1 MNEGWSREELLASV
15 EAYLDMHRRHRA
27 GERIVKKRYYEDLAS
42 RFGRTDKSFEY
53 RMQNISY
60 VMTLL
65 GRDWLPGLKPA
76 KNVGANIASEIEE
89 LIGLAEGRSVASIAG
104 FEIEVR
110 DQLKLP
116 RLAKPSGNSN
126 PTSADVSIT
135 QFQRD
140 ASVKAWVLREAK
152 GNCEC
157 CLQSAP
163 FKTTDGTPF
172 LEVHHVRQLADQGSD
187 TVTNAVALCPNC
199 HRELHY
205 GENRLVLVEHLYR
218 VISRLVRE

>member
-1 MNEGWSREELLASV
+1 
-15 EAYLDMHRRHRA
+15 
-27 GERIVKKRYYEDLAS
+27 
-42 RFGRTDKSFEY
+42 
-53 RMQNISY
+53 MQNISY

-65 GRDWLPGLKPA
+65 GRTWLPGLKPA
-76 KNVGANIASEIEE
+76 KNVGANVASEIEE

-110 DQLKLP
+110 DQLKQP
-116 RLAKPSGNSN
+116 RLAEPSGRSK
-126 PTSADVSIT
+126 PTSTAVSIT

-140 ASVKAWVLREAK
+140 ASVKAWVLREAN

-157 CLQSAP
+157 CSRPGP
-163 FKTTDGTPF
+163 FMTIDGTPF

-187 TVTNAVALCPNC
+187 TITNAVALCPNC

-205 GENRLVLVEHLYR
+205 GQNGLVLVEHLYR
-218 VISRLVRE
+218 DISRLIRE